1 MALNTMKWTS
11 RLVVTVA
18 MMSLISCGS
27 SRTYT
32 AKNNRPSPSK
42 TPTKVVAKKD
52 PVPITPHK
60 VARADEILYEVAGR
74 KTHLSKSTIDYIEE
88 YNDIAI
94 LEMLTYKIPAS
105 ITLAQ
110 GILESRS
117 GQSRLTVKGN
127 NHFGIK
133 CHSSWTGKRIHHD
146 DDAKQECFRKYDHPL
161 SSFRDHS
168 LFLYDRK
175 RYAALFELR
184 KEDYKGWA
192 KGLRKAGYATD
203 PRYPQKLIKLIEDYE
218 LYRYDDFEDDFEY
231 GGQVVKVEQTPTS
244 EKYIL
249 VKKGDTLYSLSKKHN
264 MTVDRLKWLNG
275 LKSNTLE
282 IGQKLV
288 LQ

>member
-1 MALNTMKWTS
+1 MAPNRMKLTGNILITMLLST
-11 RLVVTVA
+11 
-18 MMSLISCGS
+18 LISCGS

-32 AKNNRPSPSK
+32 SKNTTRS
-42 TPTKVVAKKD
+42 TKNSSSTTVVKKK
-52 PVPITPHK
+52 PIPITPHK
-60 VARADEILYEVAGR
+60 VARADEILYEVVQR
-74 KTHLSKSTIDYIEE
+74 KPSLNKSTIAYIEE

-127 NHFGIK
+127 NHFGVK
-133 CHSSWTGKRIHHD
+133 CHSSWTGKRIYHD
-146 DDAKQECFRKYDHPL
+146 DDAKQECFRKYEHPL
-161 SSFRDHS
+161 HSFRDHS
-168 LFLYDRK
+168 LFLYERK
-175 RYAALFELR
+175 RYASLFDLR
-184 KEDYKGWA
+184 KKDYKGWA

-203 PRYPQKLIKLIEDYE
+203 PKYPQKLIRLIEDYE

-231 GGQVVKVEQTPTS
+231 GGHVVKVDREDVT

-249 VKKGDTLYSLSKKHN
+249 VQKGDTLYSLSKKYN
-264 MTVDRLKWLNG
+264 LTVERLKWLNG

-282 IGQKLV
+282 IGQKLY